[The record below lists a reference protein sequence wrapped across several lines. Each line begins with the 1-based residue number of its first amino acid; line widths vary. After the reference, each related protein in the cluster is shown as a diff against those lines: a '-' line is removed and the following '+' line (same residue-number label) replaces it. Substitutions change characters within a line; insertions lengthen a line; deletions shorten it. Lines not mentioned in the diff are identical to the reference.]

1 MEFIRCDLPILSY
14 IRLRPY
20 GALVVPC
27 GGPRG
32 ITGAIKTYLRCHRT
46 PPECERTAV
55 GGVERTPLGPAAATS
70 HIDSGAV
77 AASAGLLIMG
87 CAAGSR
93 LQSLHPPH
101 RPAPPASGSGR
112 PG

>member
-20 GALVVPC
+20 GALTVLC

-32 ITGAIKTYLRCHRT
+32 ITGATKTYLRCHRT

-55 GGVERTPLGPAAATS
+55 GGGERTPLGPAAAISRT
-70 HIDSGAV
+70 DSGTRP
-77 AASAGLLIMG
+77 LLGRACIMG

-101 RPAPPASGSGR
+101 RPAPPASGS
-112 PG
+112 

>member
-70 HIDSGAV
+70 RIDWNA
-77 AASAGLLIMG
+77 
-87 CAAGSR
+87 
-93 LQSLHPPH
+93 
-101 RPAPPASGSGR
+101 RPLPRHGPASWGVQQALDCCHSVHL
-112 PG
+112 